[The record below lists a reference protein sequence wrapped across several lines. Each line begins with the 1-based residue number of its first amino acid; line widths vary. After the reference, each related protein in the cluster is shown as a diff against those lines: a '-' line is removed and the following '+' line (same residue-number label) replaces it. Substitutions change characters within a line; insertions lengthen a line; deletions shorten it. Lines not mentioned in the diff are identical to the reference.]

1 MAGSSVSVDYADAM
15 ITTPIAAGDWLIVAP
30 SLITMVGGALCLM
43 LRKNTDLQPKLG
55 VALLGLLVLASLG
68 LLIRVLDHGVIT
80 MVMGNWLPPFGIAVT
95 ADPLGATL
103 TFIGSVV
110 AFCAGV
116 FGMKTVSSS
125 GRRYGFYPFLLLLMT
140 GVCGSFLTADVFNL
154 YVWFEVLLISSY
166 GLLILGNDRIQLDGA
181 VKYGVLNLVGTNL
194 FLIATGL
201 LYGIFGTLNM
211 ADIAVKV
218 DALENPASGALATVA
233 ALYFLAFAMKAA
245 AFPVNFWLPASY
257 HTPNIVVSAVF
268 AGLLTKVG
276 VYALIRIFV
285 LILPESLDYMAD
297 VIGIVAIA
305 TLITGAL
312 GALAQ
317 SEIRR
322 LLGYL
327 VIAGIGSMLAGLA
340 IASSDTQATLAI
352 SGAIFYAVH
361 SIIVMTALYMAA
373 GIMGMMGGSFDL
385 RQLGGLYH
393 KSVVFAGV
401 FLVLAF
407 AVSGLPPF
415 SGFWPKVML
424 VDAAFQSDRF
434 WLGAAILVSG
444 FLTTLAMGRV
454 WIYAFWR
461 GGPEGTADGQRVEI
475 TGSSD
480 KQQLS
485 SGAVWLPLG
494 VLTAL
499 VIYFGLQPEWMI
511 ELATEG
517 ASSVVDPYGYIRSVL
532 GEQG

>member
-1 MAGSSVSVDYADAM
+1 
-15 ITTPIAAGDWLIVAP
+15 
-30 SLITMVGGALCLM
+30 
-43 LRKNTDLQPKLG
+43 
-55 VALLGLLVLASLG
+55 
-68 LLIRVLDHGVIT
+68 
-80 MVMGNWLPPFGIAVT
+80 
-95 ADPLGATL
+95 
-103 TFIGSVV
+103 
-110 AFCAGV
+110 
-116 FGMKTVSSS
+116 MKTVSSS

-218 DALENPASGALATVA
+218 DALDNPASGTLATVA

-285 LILPESLDYMAD
+285 LILPESLNYMAD

-327 VIAGIGSMLAGLA
+327 VIAGIGFNAGRSCDRLKRHA
-340 IASSDTQATLAI
+340 GNTRDIGRDLLRGPFDHRHDGALHGRRHHGHDGRFLQSSRAWR
-352 SGAIFYAVH
+352 S
-361 SIIVMTALYMAA
+361 
-373 GIMGMMGGSFDL
+373 
-385 RQLGGLYH
+385 
-393 KSVVFAGV
+393 
-401 FLVLAF
+401 
-407 AVSGLPPF
+407 LP
-415 SGFWPKVML
+415 
-424 VDAAFQSDRF
+424 QECRF
-434 WLGAAILVSG
+434 C
-444 FLTTLAMGRV
+444 GRV
-454 WIYAFWR
+454 
-461 GGPEGTADGQRVEI
+461 P
-475 TGSSD
+475 
-480 KQQLS
+480 
-485 SGAVWLPLG
+485 GAC
-494 VLTAL
+494 
-499 VIYFGLQPEWMI
+499 
-511 ELATEG
+511 
-517 ASSVVDPYGYIRSVL
+517 IRSVRSAAVFGVL
-532 GEQG
+532 AKGHAC